1 MDQQYLVRQEAEVAG
16 SCSAFAVDFRKLA
29 LKQRVIPEGY
39 HLATVDEVLNYRH
52 VIQGNQELF
61 VDEDGSSS
69 RLLLRLKD
77 GYWDPGRFEAKQKFV
92 SKTGVPYKLY
102 LKDMPKF
109 RQEKKLVHKLKR
121 RGEYKLVFRPS
132 PSDPSECEIENE
144 LGEAGA
150 LVALLYACE
159 EEDEK
164 EIEELLKDTGPQLV
178 ITQSADIRGGT
189 PLHYSARHRKLNALR
204 SLLSLNN
211 NMDVAIRDDD
221 GDTVLSI
228 AAEYGGAEIMKELLG
243 REDIMKQLINL
254 RCSKYGS
261 DHTPLMYATLRGDSK
276 VVELLLEV
284 DSIGL
289 DDEDSEGR
297 RAIHYAALID
307 RHVVNNGMAD
317 KMLNHRKATMKRLA
331 DAPAIRGE
339 GDRKLLHLAAIQGH
353 YRLCKRLLKETP
365 KLAFD
370 EDTSGRTPLFW
381 AVENGKVD
389 DTLKLLLKHVA
400 ASDPEKYLNHTD
412 CKGQTIL
419 HVAAKETD
427 DPGMMKTL
435 IEAGVKAQIT
445 NNAGKTALHV
455 ACKLGKL
462 ELVCLLLNDC
472 KELELATMKD
482 FTGITPLL
490 EAAQAGEKDIVKH
503 LLERRQLP
511 ENEHYLLLDERD
523 SDGRTALHWA
533 VVSPKAKDAL
543 KVAKELLAN
552 AQEDGYEDLLVWASA
567 GPALGTAHMMTP
579 HAKLKQLLRKTM
591 QKYSSNSLVM
601 KAWDI
606 GQKEMAID
614 FINRG
619 ADPTRLFQEVNDN
632 LKIFR
637 KASDQP
643 TCHDKLGRTKL
654 AKGIAALLLNPTI
667 GTPIAVG
674 IFAEWGTGKSSM
686 MLQIDIILLLTMFQ
700 RSLPFSSR
708 KRDEFGIMKSS
719 KFTDEGRKILKN
731 VLKEIK
737 KHCNEQENE
746 NLQDFERYI
755 QVLPFNDMKPPI
767 FQVSKHFLH
776 DGEESKSGDSCTTH
790 NFFLWEKLFTKEWS
804 TYRPLLRGLAIAD
817 KRKLVESSSDT
828 IKDIQ
833 VPSVL
838 PVFYNAWLF
847 ESKIEASAGLALKIM
862 EELEECLTTSQWLR
876 TCCEYAWKKNPD
888 TIFLNLML
896 PVILTVVLGGWI
908 AWLAWKLLS
917 LANNSTITS
926 AFQYGLVPVTVF
938 VMTWTVLRTVFNV
951 IHPVTQQLLQST
963 AYSTSHQEKLGY
975 QLQVIEDIRFFKDQ
989 ISKKSTK
996 LWIVLG
1002 WLWCM
1007 LVKNRDNIAG
1017 TSIPKLPP
1025 SDKLRIVVFIDD
1037 LDRCKAEHYVFQM
1050 VSAINVILSV
1060 CDINVVL
1067 GVDVKMLQQA
1077 ITSQLR
1083 EGSEGKLIG
1092 QSETSEFA
1100 EKFLQ
1105 KIIQVPIY
1113 LSEPGTKE
1121 MMSFLNAQL
1130 GVSKD
1135 MSNED
1140 SKNDDSIS
1148 RTASENEVSQLER
1161 SRRTEGTI
1169 SELAIEMDQPGTST
1183 VDSRIGKGGGQL
1195 SRRATAASELGVNED
1210 PLLVGEGSE
1219 ELAIDDLVLIATYTE
1234 SEKRA
1239 LIHLLEQAI
1248 DDRKQPRQWKRF
1260 LNYHRLAW
1268 NILSQEEEVKS
1279 LHGWQVQLIV
1289 WVFVCWQW
1297 KDEMDLIIKKWR
1309 ELVREYSSVFEQRR
1323 KQGRAL
1329 IIDEITM
1336 ELEEEEDPENIHIP
1350 NTKLKGLTSSSCDV
1364 KAKQTQRLRLK
1375 DGNNIG
1381 GGGTPSLSQIVIRL
1395 DLIVKPAELES
1406 SKERK
1411 SKRKRR
1417 MEKML
1422 ETLKGEYDVKMKSI
1436 LAFQHFR
1443 FHCAVDYLGYD
1454 MVEGGLD
1461 GDNIALDIMERKIS
1475 NPRYVDSS
1483 NTPTKLLMEYAQ
1495 LRNQSNHLIY

>member
-1 MDQQYLVRQEAEVAG
+1 MDQQQYLVRQEAEVG
-16 SCSAFAVDFRKLA
+16 SCSAFAVDFRKLP
-29 LKQRVIPEGY
+29 LKEMVIPEGY
-39 HLATVDEVLNYRH
+39 HLATVDEVLNHFH
-52 VIQGNQELF
+52 VIIKGNQELF
-61 VDEDGSSS
+61 MDEDGSSS

-77 GYWDPGRFEAKQKFV
+77 GYLDPGRPEAKQRFV
-92 SKTGVPYKLY
+92 SKSGVPYKLY
-102 LKDMPKF
+102 LEDMQKF
-109 RQEKKLVHKLKR
+109 RKEKKLVYNSKR
-121 RGEYKLVFRPS
+121 RGEYKLVIRPS
-132 PSDPSECEIENE
+132 PLDPSENE

-164 EIEELLKDTGPQLV
+164 EIEELLKNIGPQLV
-178 ITQSADIRGGT
+178 ITQSTDIRRGT
-189 PLHYSARHRKLNALR
+189 PLHYSARHKKLNALR
-204 SLLSLNN
+204 YLLSQNN
-211 NMDVAIRDDD
+211 NRDLAIRDDD

-228 AAEYGGAEIMKELLG
+228 AAEYGGAEIMKELLS
-243 REDIMKQLINL
+243 REDIKKQLVNL

-261 DHTPLMYATLRGDSK
+261 DHTPLMYAIMRGDPK
-276 VVELLLEV
+276 VVELLLEE

-297 RAIHYAALID
+297 RAIHYAALVDDHIT
-307 RHVVNNGMAD
+307 NNGMAD
-317 KMLNHRKATMKRLA
+317 KILNHRKATIKRLA
-331 DAPAIRGE
+331 DVPAVRGE
-339 GDRKLLHLAAIQGH
+339 GHRNLLHLAAIQGH
-353 YRLCKRLLKETP
+353 YRLCKRLIKEAP
-365 KLAFD
+365 KLAFE

-381 AVENGKVD
+381 AVESGKMD
-389 DTLKLLLKHVA
+389 DMTRKLLKHVA
-400 ASDPEKYLNHTD
+400 ASDPKNLNHTD
-412 CKGQTIL
+412 HRGQTIL

-427 DPGMMKTL
+427 DPCLMKTL
-435 IEAGVKAQIT
+435 IEAGVKAQIA
-445 NNAGKTALHV
+445 NNVGKTALHI
-455 ACKLGKL
+455 ACKFGKL
-462 ELVCLLLNDC
+462 KLVCWLLDEC
-472 KELELATMKD
+472 TELELATIRD

-503 LLERRQLP
+503 LLERLQLL

-552 AQEDGYEDLLVWASA
+552 AQEHGYEDLLVWASA
-567 GPALGTAHMMTP
+567 GPTLGTAHMMTP
-579 HAKLKQLLRKTM
+579 HDRVEELLWKTM
-591 QKYSSNSLVM
+591 QKYSPNSLVM
-601 KAWDI
+601 RAWQI
-606 GQKEMAID
+606 GQKQMAID

-619 ADPTRLFQEVNDN
+619 ADPTSLFQEVNDHR
-632 LKIFR
+632 KIFR

-667 GTPIAVG
+667 GTPIAIG

-700 RSLPFSSR
+700 RSLPFSSH
-708 KRDEFGIMKSS
+708 KRHEFGLRKSS
-719 KFTDEGRKILKN
+719 KFTKEGRMILKN
-731 VLKEIK
+731 VVKEIK
-737 KHCNEQENE
+737 KHCNEQEKE
-746 NLQDFERYI
+746 NLQNFERDL
-755 QVLPFNDMKPPI
+755 QVHPFNDMKPAK
-767 FQVSKHFLH
+767 FQVLKCFSH
-776 DGEESKSGDSCTTH
+776 DDKDCKFEDSCTMH
-790 NFFLWEKLFTKEWS
+790 KFVVWGKLFKKNWS
-804 TYRPLLRGLAIAD
+804 IYRPLLRSLAIAD
-817 KRKLVESSSDT
+817 KRKLVESASET

-917 LANNSTITS
+917 LANNSTISS
-926 AFQYGLVPVTVF
+926 AFQYGSVPVAVF

-951 IHPVTQQLLQST
+951 IHPVSQQLRQST
-963 AYSTSHQEKLGY
+963 AYSTNHQEKLGY
-975 QLQVIEDIRFFKDQ
+975 QLQVIEDIQFFKEQ
-989 ISKKSTK
+989 ISRKSTK

-1002 WLWCM
+1002 WLWCR
-1007 LVKNRDNIAG
+1007 LIKNRDNITG

-1025 SDKLRIVVFIDD
+1025 SDNLRIVVFIDD

-1067 GVDVKMLQQA
+1067 GVDVKMLQRA
-1077 ITSQLR
+1077 ITSHLS
-1083 EGSEGKLIG
+1083 EGSEGNIIG
-1092 QSETSEFA
+1092 KSESVEFA

-1130 GVSKD
+1130 GVSKG
-1135 MSNED
+1135 MNNKA
-1140 SKNDDSIS
+1140 SKNGNSIS
-1148 RTASENEVSQLER
+1148 RASENEISQYED
-1161 SRRTEGTI
+1161 SSRTEGTV
-1169 SELAIEMDQPGTST
+1169 SELAIEMDQPGTRT
-1183 VDSRIGKGGGQL
+1183 VGSRIAKGGRQL
-1195 SRRATAASELGVNED
+1195 SSRDKAASELAISVNED
-1210 PLLVGEGSE
+1210 PGLMGEGAE
-1219 ELAIDDLVLIATYTE
+1219 ELAIDDLILIATYTE

-1268 NILSQEEEVKS
+1268 NILSQEEKVKS

-1297 KDEMDLIIKKWR
+1297 KYEMNLIIKKWR
-1309 ELVREYSSVFEQRR
+1309 ELVLEYSSVPEQRR
-1323 KQGRAL
+1323 Q
-1329 IIDEITM
+1329 E
-1336 ELEEEEDPENIHIP
+1336 
-1350 NTKLKGLTSSSCDV
+1350 GLTTSSTCEV
-1364 KAKQTQRLRLK
+1364 KAKETQILLK

-1381 GGGTPSLSQIVIRL
+1381 GEGTPSLSQIVKRL
-1395 DLIVKPAELES
+1395 DLIVNPSELES

-1417 MEKML
+1417 LAKML
-1422 ETLKGEYDVKMKSI
+1422 EALKGEYDVRMKSI

-1454 MVEGGLD
+1454 MGEGDVD
-1461 GDNIALDIMERKIS
+1461 GDNIGLYMLE
-1475 NPRYVDSS
+1475 PRYVNAN
-1483 NTPTKLLMEYAQ
+1483 NTPTKLLIEYTK
-1495 LRNQSNHLIY
+1495 LRNQSIHLIY